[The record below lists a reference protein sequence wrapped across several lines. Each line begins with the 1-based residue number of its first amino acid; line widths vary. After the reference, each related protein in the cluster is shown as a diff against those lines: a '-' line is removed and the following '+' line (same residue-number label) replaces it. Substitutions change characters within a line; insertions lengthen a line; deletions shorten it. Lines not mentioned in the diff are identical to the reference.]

1 MHIVGLDIGYSE
13 RRRTNAMAIVRDR
26 VLTVM
31 NPMFPSERDASLRSL
46 DTVDVIAIDAPIVLR
61 GTPDD
66 FVRKCERIFIR
77 SPFQRRCKP
86 GMSHVGGTG
95 RRLRAEGRR
104 AADVA
109 ESAARK
115 VVEAFPN
122 AFLGVVLPEEAFANP
137 PTLRRGGK
145 FDWLYDEWRRRGLF
159 RRVVAAA
166 HLPEEIAIACETEG
180 NHERRAA
187 LVCLLTAAFALQERC
202 TIVGQPADGFFLPP
216 AELWEPWALASLP
229 VHISET
235 SSC

>member
-13 RRRTNAMAIVRDR
+13 RRRTNAMTIVRDR

-122 AFLGVVLPEEAFANP
+122 AFLGGVDRKGTRLNP
-137 PTLRRGGK
+137 S
-145 FDWLYDEWRRRGLF
+145 
-159 RRVVAAA
+159 
-166 HLPEEIAIACETEG
+166 H
-180 NHERRAA
+180 
-187 LVCLLTAAFALQERC
+187 
-202 TIVGQPADGFFLPP
+202 
-216 AELWEPWALASLP
+216 
-229 VHISET
+229 
-235 SSC
+235 